1 MLTNLAPFFIVGL
14 FGGGLWV
21 VWLVASFIP
30 VDPRRLPWLLRM
42 LRYTI
47 ATGNPARSVD
57 VAVPFQTRSRDQ
69 FWIWRIFAGAL
80 VIGSQTI
87 QLRSSSDPQFKSL
100 APAPLLEAIL
110 EWTFMAAWLLYVL
123 WEFRRVERT
132 SRT

>member
-1 MLTNLAPFFIVGL
+1 MLANLAPFFIVGL

-42 LRYTI
+42 LRFPV
-47 ATGNPARSVD
+47 ATGNQARSVD

-69 FWIWRIFAGAL
+69 FWIWRMLAVAL

-87 QLRSSSDPQFKSL
+87 QLRASSDPQFRSL

-110 EWTFMAAWLLYVL
+110 EWTLMAAWLLFVV

-132 SRT
+132 SRS